1 LRTKSHYNWSERLI
15 PREYFTEDVAIMIED
30 MEILNTA
37 TEYGIDCDIF
47 IHPGQYLTHL
57 PVSFVFQK
65 DFALREIIDYQLL
78 KFQQSG
84 LLKHLAKKY
93 FQKINKDCQPPVTE
107 LSFGA
112 TFISFAILAAGIIIA
127 IFILALEKAGLVY
140 SKKA

>member
-1 LRTKSHYNWSERLI
+1 LRTKSHHSWSQQII
-15 PREYFTEDVAIMIED
+15 PRENFTEDVAIMIED
-30 MEILNTA
+30 IDILNTA
-37 TEYGIDCDIF
+37 TKYGIECDIF

-78 KFQQSG
+78 KLQQSG
-84 LLKHLAKKY
+84 IVKFLAQKY
-93 FQKINKDCQPPVTE
+93 FKKINKDCQLPVRE

-127 IFILALEKAGLVY
+127 ILILTLEKAGLIY
-140 SKKA
+140 SKNA

>member
-1 LRTKSHYNWSERLI
+1 
-15 PREYFTEDVAIMIED
+15 MIDD

-37 TEYGIDCDIF
+37 TKYGIECDMF

-93 FQKINKDCQPPVTE
+93 FKKINKDCQLPVRE

-112 TFISFAILAAGIIIA
+112 TFLSFAILAAGILIATFFLII
-127 IFILALEKAGLVY
+127 EKARFI
-140 SKKA
+140 

>member
-1 LRTKSHYNWSERLI
+1 MRTKSHHSWSQQII
-15 PREYFTEDVAIMIED
+15 PRENFTEDVAIMIDD

-37 TEYGIDCDIF
+37 TKYGIECDMF

-78 KFQQSG
+78 KLQQSG
-84 LLKHLAKKY
+84 IFKFLAQKY
-93 FQKINKDCQPPVTE
+93 FKKINKDCQPPVRE

-112 TFISFAILAAGIIIA
+112 TFISFAILAAGII
-127 IFILALEKAGLVY
+127 LATFFLIIEKARFI
-140 SKKA
+140 